1 MLNFLRQEIAKKE
14 QERQK
19 AFHAQE
25 DAPIQ
30 EMDEAILECAH
41 LFSEM
46 EELTIV
52 GTNAQRERPVIDIPI
67 EDDIELDLVE
77 MDVKTGRIVDIPMD
91 VQTSEA
97 FEQERTYDDFY
108 QEAMARTP
116 MFNRESRESYLKRVQ
131 EVAMKAYE
139 KYHAY
144 IVQEGLFGND
154 MMSVSDERV
163 PSNVMVDLGPLHEGG
178 SSRHYVAKLPV
189 YFETT
194 PDHKISMN
202 QIHALSVASNLE
214 AFEHMGEAL
223 RGLLIRDGYRRE
235 LYRSEIWDIAT
246 PRRVIVPAVMDKFV
260 VGIEFDVEGMRRPY
274 PVMWSVETR
283 LVRQSK
289 GGKIENKE
297 ELMKKLEGS
306 ENNTYPNIKVA
317 NKDFNAMNL
326 VCKKDF
332 KAKEEKAIKEAFDF
346 TPNRWL
352 GNSAFFQEAI
362 DFGGGDP
369 SGDPPPLGGD
379 PNAAAGGGTD
389 PAAAPAGGDPMGG
402 ADPTAGAAPDPNA
415 GADPN
420 AAGGASPDA
429 STATTND
436 ISQQIADNVANATA
450 ANQAAASQTDVMNQ
464 NPTFDQ
470 NVDDTFAG
478 LDNAMGGTD
487 NPDMGNMDAPTSDA
501 SGMDLGNT
509 TDTSTTPTDPTDPA
523 SSLDDIETDIDD
535 TSSTSSTDTDG
546 NAEMG
551 NMDIDNMSMDD
562 MIQQGIE
569 KIKTMPMGQ
578 LKEFLND
585 GSGAIGTTPTD
596 TNDDLS
602 ALEYT
607 IDDLTNDEMEMVLET
622 AGSLSK
628 QVNICVRK
636 VLGDLNDNK
645 VSLQEIFHNVKRDSK
660 HLNNTVVKAVKSA
673 EFDKTAKRELENLN
687 HALNE
692 LVLKLNDNPMKE
704 EIAGIKEA
712 IKNFT
717 GATRRVSKV
726 VDLGAAVTQEYYL
739 WDYVDNEEYVQES
752 VNSRILGNTLWAW
765 ILGVWTVDEKNIGE
779 EHKLTNIFIKYKWS
793 PIKVIL
799 TLATIVTGGAF
810 DFARQIAGIIDGV
823 RLYKLST
830 ECIEKIAAVEL
841 TKDITE
847 VSQTIWKE
855 TNGDPTSVLPQFQ
868 KKLDALIKDSNTTL
882 KHLAKNINAQNFNA
896 DLETQKK
903 LYKVLVPLRET
914 AMKARS
920 ISSNMQG
927 TGGAAVLKKLVM
939 QMAAVMNVLT
949 DVKKINAK
957 YKIDP
962 NIEATANATP
972 EQLREA
978 CDEHMSKS
986 SGKKVKTNK

>member
-41 LFSEM
+41 LFNEM

-91 VQTSEA
+91 IQATEA

-108 QEAMARTP
+108 QEALVRTP
-116 MFNRESRESYLKRVQ
+116 RFNREGQQSYLNRVQ
-131 EVAMKAYE
+131 EVATKAYE
-139 KYHAY
+139 KYHDY

-189 YFETT
+189 FFETNGQ
-194 PDHKISMN
+194 HQISMN

-246 PRRVIVPAVMDKFV
+246 PKRVIVPIVMDKYV
-260 VGIEFDVEGMRRPY
+260 VGIEFEVDGMRQPY

-317 NKDFNAMNL
+317 NKDFDSMNL

-346 TPNRWL
+346 TPNRWA

-362 DFGGGDP
+362 DFGGGDAGG
-369 SGDPPPLGGD
+369 GDPPPIGGD
-379 PNAAAGGGTD
+379 AAGGAPAAD
-389 PAAAPAGGDPMGG
+389 PNAAPAGGDPTGG
-402 ADPTAGAAPDPNA
+402 TDPTAGATPDA
-415 GADPN
+415 TGGADP
-420 AAGGASPDA
+420 AAGGETSPDA

-450 ANQAAASQTDVMNQ
+450 ANAAAASQTDVMNQ

-478 LDNAMGGTD
+478 LDDAMGATD
-487 NPDMGNMDAPTSDA
+487 SPDMGAMDTPTSDA
-501 SGMDLGNT
+501 SGMDLGGT
-509 TDTSTTPTDPTDPA
+509 AGTDASTPTDPTNPA
-523 SSLDDIETDIDD
+523 SSLDDIETDLGD
-535 TSSTSSTDTDG
+535 TSATDTSGG
-546 NAEMG
+546 NDEMG
-551 NMDIDNMSMDD
+551 GMDIDNMSMDD

-585 GSGAIGTTPTD
+585 GSGAIGTTPKD
-596 TNDDLS
+596 TGDDLS
-602 ALEYT
+602 ALEAAVMSVDT
-607 IDDLTNDEMEMVLET
+607 DIEPVLESV
-622 AGSLSK
+622 GDVKK
-628 QVNICVRK
+628 QINICLRK

-645 VSLQEIFHNVKRDSK
+645 KNLAEIFGATKRDAK
-660 HLNNTVVKAVKSA
+660 HLNKSIAMAVKSA
-673 EFDKTAKRELENLN
+673 DVDHKAKKELENLN

-692 LVLKLNDNPMKE
+692 MVLKLNDTPMKE
-704 EIAGIKEA
+704 EIEGIKDS
-712 IKNFT
+712 IRNFT
-717 GATRRVSKV
+717 NATRRVSKV
-726 VDLGAAVTQEYYL
+726 
-739 WDYVDNEEYVQES
+739 
-752 VNSRILGNTLWAW
+752 IPLGNPVMESATTEE
-765 ILGVWTVDEKNIGE
+765 GDE
-779 EHKLTNIFIKYKWS
+779 
-793 PIKVIL
+793 
-799 TLATIVTGGAF
+799 
-810 DFARQIAGIIDGV
+810 
-823 RLYKLST
+823 
-830 ECIEKIAAVEL
+830 
-841 TKDITE
+841 
-847 VSQTIWKE
+847 
-855 TNGDPTSVLPQFQ
+855 
-868 KKLDALIKDSNTTL
+868 
-882 KHLAKNINAQNFNA
+882 
-896 DLETQKK
+896 
-903 LYKVLVPLRET
+903 
-914 AMKARS
+914 
-920 ISSNMQG
+920 
-927 TGGAAVLKKLVM
+927 
-939 QMAAVMNVLT
+939 
-949 DVKKINAK
+949 
-957 YKIDP
+957 
-962 NIEATANATP
+962 
-972 EQLREA
+972 
-978 CDEHMSKS
+978 
-986 SGKKVKTNK
+986 

>member
-97 FEQERTYDDFY
+97 FEQERTYNDFY

-352 GNSAFFQEAI
+352 GNAAFFQEAI

-369 SGDPPPLGGD
+369 AGDPPPLGGD
-379 PNAAAGGGTD
+379 PNAAAGGTD

-420 AAGGASPDA
+420 AAGGTSPDA

-487 NPDMGNMDAPTSDA
+487 NPDMGNMDTPTSDA

-546 NAEMG
+546 NTEMG

-596 TNDDLS
+596 SDDDLS
-602 ALEYT
+602 ALESAVMSVDT
-607 IDDLTNDEMEMVLET
+607 DIEPVLESVT
-622 AGSLSK
+622 DVKK
-628 QVNICVRK
+628 QINICVRK

-645 VSLQEIFHNVKRDSK
+645 KNLAEIFGATKKDAK
-660 HLNNTVVKAVKSA
+660 HLNKSIAMAVKSTDVD
-673 EFDKTAKRELENLN
+673 DKAKKELENLN

-692 LVLKLNDNPMKE
+692 MVLKLNDTPMKE
-704 EIAGIKEA
+704 EIEGIKEA
-712 IKNFT
+712 IRNFT
-717 GATRRVSKV
+717 NATRRVSKV
-726 VDLGAAVTQEYYL
+726 IPLGSPVMEHTTTE
-739 WDYVDNEEYVQES
+739 
-752 VNSRILGNTLWAW
+752 G
-765 ILGVWTVDEKNIGE
+765 GE
-779 EHKLTNIFIKYKWS
+779 
-793 PIKVIL
+793 
-799 TLATIVTGGAF
+799 
-810 DFARQIAGIIDGV
+810 
-823 RLYKLST
+823 
-830 ECIEKIAAVEL
+830 
-841 TKDITE
+841 
-847 VSQTIWKE
+847 
-855 TNGDPTSVLPQFQ
+855 
-868 KKLDALIKDSNTTL
+868 
-882 KHLAKNINAQNFNA
+882 
-896 DLETQKK
+896 
-903 LYKVLVPLRET
+903 
-914 AMKARS
+914 
-920 ISSNMQG
+920 
-927 TGGAAVLKKLVM
+927 
-939 QMAAVMNVLT
+939 
-949 DVKKINAK
+949 
-957 YKIDP
+957 
-962 NIEATANATP
+962 
-972 EQLREA
+972 
-978 CDEHMSKS
+978 
-986 SGKKVKTNK
+986 